1 MKRIF
6 QKWLFIFVL
15 GAFVFTWGVSFV
27 LQTREG
33 ERSAVEQIQLRLG
46 DAKVEVARNSNNL
59 LNIKILTNSDAVAK
73 ARCVAEILHYAPAD
87 VLSVENLRRLLGV
100 INADEIDIVDS
111 KGVIMA
117 STVDKYVGYNM
128 DSASQS
134 REFLAIL
141 GNPGLE
147 IAQSPQA
154 IGFDSGVTMQYAG
167 VARLD
172 AKGIVQI
179 GYVPRRLQDAMDM
192 ADIAKVVPTLRIGRQ
207 GGIILASGD
216 TILSCL
222 PLSNV
227 GKKLIDV
234 GIDDDEI
241 ASKGPFWGEVS
252 GEACLCSAEDYLG
265 LRIIGWMPRS
275 EVYAGRQEWM
285 LTLTFCLLV
294 IFASVFL
301 LISKL
306 VQNVVIKGIDD
317 INASVARI
325 TGGDLDEL
333 VQVMTN
339 KEFVSLSYGINTMV
353 NALKKAIAEA
363 KSRIDAELQV
373 AKAIQHSALPEAA
386 TFASGE
392 DDFDIAAE
400 MFTAK
405 EVGGDFYD
413 FFRPDAG
420 HLVFMVADVSGKGI
434 PAALFMMK
442 CKTLIN
448 SIAETELSPAKI
460 LTEANNRLCEGNE
473 VEMFVTVWLGV
484 LELESGR
491 LTYANAGH
499 NFPLLARSDCYFEY
513 LRHTSGLVL
522 AGMEGIKY
530 KEFETR
536 LGRAD
541 VLFLYTDGVTEAI
554 DGAQNAYGDERLLSV
569 LNAQQDR
576 KPAELVKGVTR
587 DLQNFT
593 KNEPQFDDVTMLA
606 LRCLGDGLEKLVV
619 DAKIECHDAV
629 TEFIEKILSARGCP
643 DKSLMEVDIAVD
655 EIFSN
660 IAQYSGA
667 SEASVVCGVR
677 KGRAVIRFEDDGRPY
692 DPLSASD
699 PDVTLAAGE
708 REAGGLGVFLVK
720 KMMDRVSYE
729 YKDGRNRFL
738 MEKNLT
744 VDKA

>member
-6 QKWLFIFVL
+6 QKWLFVFVL
-15 GAFVFTWGVSFV
+15 GAFVFTCGVSFV

-33 ERSAVEQIQLRLG
+33 ERSAVDQITLRLG
-46 DAKVEVARNSNNL
+46 DAKVEVARNKNNL
-59 LNIKILTNSDAVAK
+59 ANIKILTNADAVAK
-73 ARCVAEILHYAPAD
+73 AKCVAEILRYAPAD
-87 VLSVENLRRLLGV
+87 ILSADSLRALLSI
-100 INADEIDIVDS
+100 INADEIDIIDAN
-111 KGVIMA
+111 GIITA
-117 STVDKYVGYNM
+117 STVDKYVGYDMN
-128 DSASQS
+128 SAAQS
-134 REFLAIL
+134 REFTDIL
-141 GNPGLE
+141 RDPSLE

-167 VARLD
+167 VSRRD

-192 ADIAKVVPTLRIGRQ
+192 ADIAKVVPTLRIGRR
-207 GGIILASGD
+207 GGVILASGD
-216 TILSCL
+216 EIISCV
-222 PLSNV
+222 PLANV
-227 GKKLIDV
+227 GKKLAAV

-241 ASKGPFWGEVS
+241 ESDGPFWGEID
-252 GEACLCSAEDYLG
+252 GEPCLCSAENYLG
-265 LRIIGWMPRS
+265 LRIIGWIPRS
-275 EVYAGRQEWM
+275 EVYEGRLEWM

-294 IFASVFL
+294 IFISVFL

-317 INASVARI
+317 INASVSRI

-339 KEFVSLSYGINTMV
+339 KEFVSLSCGINTMV
-353 NALKKAIAEA
+353 TALKKAIAEA
-363 KSRIDAELQV
+363 QSRIDAELQV

-386 TFASGE
+386 TFANGE
-392 DDFDIAAE
+392 EDFDIAAE

-460 LTEANNRLCEGNE
+460 LTEANERLCEGNE

-484 LELESGR
+484 LELESGK

-499 NFPLLARSDCYFEY
+499 NFPLLARADGSFEY
-513 LRHTSGLVL
+513 VRHTSGLVL
-522 AGMEGIKY
+522 AGMEGIRY

-536 LGRAD
+536 LGSGD
-541 VLFLYTDGVTEAI
+541 VIFLYTDGVTESI
-554 DGAQNAYGDERLLSV
+554 DGAQNAYGDDRLLSV
-569 LNAQQDR
+569 LNGLPDR
-576 KPAELVKGVTR
+576 KPSALVRGVTS
-587 DLQNFT
+587 DLQDFT
-593 KNEPQFDDVTMLA
+593 RNEPQFDDVTMLA
-606 LRCLGDGLEKLVV
+606 LRCQDDGLEKLVV
-619 DAKIECHDAV
+619 DAKIESHGSV
-629 TEFIEKILSARGCP
+629 TEFIEKILSSRGCP
-643 DKSLMEVDIAVD
+643 AKALMEIDIAVD

-667 SEASVVCGVR
+667 QEASVYCGVR

-708 REAGGLGVFLVK
+708 RETGGLGVFLVK

-729 YKDGRNRFL
+729 YKDGRNKLL
-738 MEKNLT
+738 MEK
-744 VDKA
+744 KI